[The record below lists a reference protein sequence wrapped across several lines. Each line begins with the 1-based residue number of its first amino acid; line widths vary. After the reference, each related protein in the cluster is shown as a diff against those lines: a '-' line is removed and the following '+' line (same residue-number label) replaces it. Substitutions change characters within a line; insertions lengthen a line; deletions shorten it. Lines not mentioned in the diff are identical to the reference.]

1 MWKNCG
7 FVESKKKVNKSKL
20 YKNTKIKKN
29 YKIYKPIHKGC
40 KHVDKLIYKRVY
52 KRG

>member
-7 FVESKKKVNKSKL
+7 FVETQRNDRKTKL
-20 YKNTKIKKN
+20 NKNTKTVN
-29 YKIYKPIHKGC
+29 IYKNCEVVHKGC
-40 KHVDKLIYKRVY
+40 KHVDKLMYIAVY